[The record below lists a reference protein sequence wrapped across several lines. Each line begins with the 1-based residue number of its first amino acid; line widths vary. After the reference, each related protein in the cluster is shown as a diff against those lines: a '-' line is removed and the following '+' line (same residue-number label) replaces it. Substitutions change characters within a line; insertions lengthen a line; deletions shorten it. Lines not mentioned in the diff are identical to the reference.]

1 MFNKIK
7 KAVKSVAQ
15 KIKTKVQMV
24 KATVEMAKIQLT
36 ARATMA
42 VAGTAA
48 ESYVDTGV
56 KILIAVVIGALTAE
70 GDVDEQA
77 LRQLLSAAAGML
89 AATFHRAFDVCR
101 DPLQA
106 YATLARHGVGRI
118 LSSGHA
124 STAMEGRTLLA
135 QLVAHS
141 NATRGPVILVGGG
154 VRPHNIEELIHTTA
168 ATEYHSACLDWN

>member
-15 KIKTKVQMV
+15 KIKAKAQMV

-56 KILIAVVIGALTAE
+56 KILIAVVIGAL
-70 GDVDEQA
+70 
-77 LRQLLSAAAGML
+77 
-89 AATFHRAFDVCR
+89 
-101 DPLQA
+101 
-106 YATLARHGVGRI
+106 
-118 LSSGHA
+118 
-124 STAMEGRTLLA
+124 LLA
-135 QLVAHS
+135 GLYALF
-141 NATRGPVILVGGG
+141 N
-154 VRPHNIEELIHTTA
+154 TTIMPRV
-168 ATEYHSACLDWN
+168 TERVEGLFNYNG